1 MLIDIYEHMNIYSSP
16 HGGDYGDGE
25 DADQRAEANQSS
37 IGCFAK
43 GGDFGQWVHSQS
55 AGEGI
60 QAPKGT
66 AIVNVTYLRC
76 TVCSELLN
84 QEVL

>member
-25 DADQRAEANQSS
+25 DADQRAKANQGST
-37 IGCFAK
+37 GRLAK
-43 GGDFGQWVHSQS
+43 GGNVGQWIYSQS

-60 QAPKGT
+60 
-66 AIVNVTYLRC
+66 
-76 TVCSELLN
+76 
-84 QEVL
+84 